1 MMGEN
6 RNYILAIA
14 LSIVILIGWQY
25 FYAIPQMEKQ
35 KALEEA
41 RQQSQSQQIQPGQ
54 TGGDQAAGGTAPG
67 AASGTGD
74 AVQVPGTG
82 QQVVAAAT
90 REAAL
95 AQSPRVALDTPS
107 LRGSISLK
115 GGRIDDVI
123 LKDYRETVDP
133 TSPQITLL
141 SPSGSPNPYYAEFG
155 WVADSKDTPVPG
167 IDTVWSAPQ
176 GATLTPDSPVTL
188 TWDNGQGLTF
198 TRQIAVDENYMF
210 SVTDSVQNAGN
221 AAVKLYPYGL
231 VSRHGLPTTSGFFI
245 LHEGLIGVLGEEGLV
260 EIDYDDLDEGPQT
273 FDATGG
279 WLGITDKYWA
289 AVLVP
294 NQEKPYEGRFISG
307 MANGKPTYQA
317 DFLRD
322 AVTVAPGTTTTV
334 EEQVFAGAK
343 QVSLLN
349 GYQEAYDIKQ
359 FDLLIDWGWFYF
371 LTKPLFYV
379 IDYFYRLVGNFG
391 VSILITTVLIKLV
404 FFPLANKSYVSMS
417 RMKLVQPQM
426 MEMREK
432 YKDDKLKQQQAMMEL
447 YKKEKINPLSGCLP
461 IVLQIPVFF
470 ALYKVLFVTIEMRHA
485 PFFGWIQDLSAP
497 DPTNLF
503 TLFGAIPWDPP
514 SFLMLGAWPLIMGF
528 TMWVQMRLNPPPP
541 DPTQAM
547 IFNWM
552 PVVFTFMLAS
562 FPAGLVIYW
571 SWNNTLSVL
580 QQYTI
585 MRRQGVKPDIFGNIQ
600 ASFSSKKRQELAEKE
615 AAKTKADAEARK
627 TDSGTDETAAGSEAN
642 GAGTEPK
649 RPRRKKKA
657 KAAAKASDDEASGGK
672 PAGSEAGE

>member
-14 LSIVILIGWQY
+14 LSLIILIGWQY

-35 KALEEA
+35 QAQEEL
-41 RQQSQSQQIQPGQ
+41 QQQAQGTQVQ
-54 TGGDQAAGGTAPG
+54 TPQTGDQAAGSSTQPG
-67 AASGTGD
+67 ANGG
-74 AVQVPGTG
+74 VQVPGTA
-82 QQVVAAAT
+82 QQTSTAVT

-95 AQSPRVALDTPS
+95 KQSPRVVLDTPS
-107 LRGSISLK
+107 LRGSIALQ

-123 LKDYRETVDP
+123 LKDYRETVEP
-133 TSPQITLL
+133 TSPNIVLL
-141 SPSGSPNPYYAEFG
+141 SPSGAPNPYYAEFG
-155 WVADSKDTPVPG
+155 WVAEDTNTPVPG
-167 IDTVWSAPQ
+167 NQTLWSAPS
-176 GATLTPDSPVTL
+176 GATLTQDSPVTL
-188 TWDNGQGLTF
+188 TWDNGQGLMF
-198 TRQIAVDENYMF
+198 SRQISVDENYMF
-210 SVTDSVQNAGN
+210 TVTDSVENTGDTATR
-221 AAVKLYPYGL
+221 LFPYGL
-231 VSRHGLPTTSGFFI
+231 VSRHGEPATSGFFI
-245 LHEGLIGVLGEEGLV
+245 LHEGLIGVLGDEGLV
-260 EIDYDDLDEGPQT
+260 EIDYDDLADGPQT
-273 FDATGG
+273 FPVTGG

-289 AVLVP
+289 AALVP
-294 NQEKPYEGRFISG
+294 SQDNPYEGRFISG
-307 MANGKPTYQA
+307 VANGKPTYQA

-334 EEQVFAGAK
+334 TEQVFAGAK
-343 QVSLLN
+343 RVDLLN
-349 GYQEAYDIKQ
+349 GYQDQYGIEK

-379 IDYFYRLVGNFG
+379 IDYFFKLVGNFG

-497 DPTNLF
+497 DPTTIFNLF
-503 TLFGAIPWDPP
+503 GLIPWDPP
-514 SFLMLGAWPLIMGF
+514 SFLMLGAWPLIMGI

-585 MRRQGVKPDIFGNIQ
+585 MRRQGVKPDIFGNAL
-600 ASFSSKKRQELAEKE
+600 ASFSSKKRAELAEKE
-615 AAKTKADAEARK
+615 AAKLKADAEKRK
-627 TDSGTDETAAGSEAN
+627 A
-642 GAGTEPK
+642 
-649 RPRRKKKA
+649 A
-657 KAAAKASDDEASGGK
+657 KAAADADAESDDDEPKPKPARKRKSKAKPSK